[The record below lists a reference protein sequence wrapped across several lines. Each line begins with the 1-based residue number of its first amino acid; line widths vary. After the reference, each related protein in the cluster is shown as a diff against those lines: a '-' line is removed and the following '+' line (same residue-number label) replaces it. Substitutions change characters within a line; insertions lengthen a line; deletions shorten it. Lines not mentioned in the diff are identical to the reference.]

1 MAKTTHDVDLCIIGA
16 GSGGLS
22 IAAGA
27 AQLGRS
33 VVLFERSE
41 MGGDCLN
48 SGCVPSKA
56 LIAAGK
62 HAQAFR
68 TGAPFGVAA
77 AEPVIDFAAMQ
88 AHVKDVIA
96 TIAPVDSQ
104 ERFEDFGCTVI
115 RESARF
121 AGPNTVESDGHTV
134 TAKRYIIA
142 TGSVASVPP
151 IEGLDGVKFQTN
163 ETIFDLPAQ
172 PKTLMILG
180 AGPIGFELGQAFQR
194 LGTQVHIIDLAKP
207 LGNMEPDH
215 ADVLIGALK
224 SEGVKFHAPAKT
236 KSISQR
242 GKTITIT
249 FEDGETL
256 KGDCLLVATGRK
268 PVTDG
273 LDLDKA
279 GIKTVKHGYIDT
291 DECLR
296 TTNKSVYAVGDVSGQ
311 GGLTHAAGYHASVII
326 KAFYFL
332 PPLIRRWKGKATT
345 HRMPAAIYS
354 QPELATIGL
363 TEKAAIEKHGVNKVR
378 CVSWGYDE
386 NDRAIAERQTEG
398 GVKLV
403 ATTGGTL
410 LGASIVGPN
419 AGELI
424 HVISTA
430 MTNGVKISG
439 LTGMISPYPTRGE
452 AIKRAAS
459 SWYTETLFGP
469 KGHFMAKLMSR
480 FH

>member
-1 MAKTTHDVDLCIIGA
+1 MAKTRHSVDLCIIGA

-22 IAAGA
+22 IASGA

-33 VVLFERSE
+33 VVLYERSE

-68 TGAPFGVAA
+68 TGAPFGIEA
-77 AEPVIDFAAMQ
+77 AEPNVDFAAMQ

-96 TIAPVDSQ
+96 TIAPIDSQ
-104 ERFEDFGCTVI
+104 ERFEGMGCTVI

-121 AGPNTVESDGHTV
+121 SGPNEVQSDSYIV
-134 TAKRYIIA
+134 KAKRIIIA
-142 TGSVASVPP
+142 TGSVASIPP
-151 IEGLDGVKFQTN
+151 IDGLDGVKYQTN
-163 ETIFDLPAQ
+163 ETIFDLEGQ

-194 LGTQVHIIDLAKP
+194 LGTAVHIIDLAEP
-207 LGNMEPDH
+207 LGKMEPEH
-215 ADVLIGALK
+215 ARVLIEALK
-224 SEGVKFHAPAKT
+224 SEGVTFHAPAKT

-249 FEDGETL
+249 FEDGQTL

-268 PVTDG
+268 PVTEG

-279 GIKTVKHGYIDT
+279 GIETVKHGYIDT
-291 DECLR
+291 DDCLR
-296 TTNKSVYAVGDVSGQ
+296 TTNKSVYAVGDVSGK

-332 PPLIRRWKGKATT
+332 PPLIARWKGKATT
-345 HRMPAAIYS
+345 DRMPASIYS
-354 QPELATIGL
+354 QPELATIGV
-363 TEKAAIEKHGVNKVR
+363 TENAAIEKFGADKVR
-378 CVSWGYDE
+378 CVSWDYAD
-386 NDRAIAERQTEG
+386 NDRAIAERHTGG

-403 ATTGGTL
+403 ATKGGTL
-410 LGASIVGPN
+410 LGASIVGPQ

-424 HVISTA
+424 HVVSAA
-430 MTNGVKISG
+430 MANNIKISG

-452 AIKRAAS
+452 AIKRAAG
-459 SWYTETLFGP
+459 SWYTDKLFGP
-469 KGHFMAKLMSR
+469 FGQFIAKTMSR